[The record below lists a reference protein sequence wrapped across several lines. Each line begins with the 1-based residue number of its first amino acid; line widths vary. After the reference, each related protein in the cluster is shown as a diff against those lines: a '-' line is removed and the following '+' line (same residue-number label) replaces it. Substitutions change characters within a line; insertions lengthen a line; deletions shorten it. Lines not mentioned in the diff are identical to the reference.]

1 MGAHRPHAWSELQ
14 PSSSPKGS
22 FDVQSSQSQKH
33 NSDGQL
39 RTTQSFDD
47 VAHRSSSP
55 AENHQPRKRRASLPS
70 AAALAS
76 QLSSVGFMS
85 EVPPALTE
93 IPRSDLTL
101 EQWLGGESIH
111 VTILGAS
118 DCFSHTFLANVL
130 LRATWEH
137 SPPERTPRQNFGPQF
152 DAIYRPDAAFLQR
165 VPEMLQREQMAQKQ
179 HIIDAMRG
187 SGSSSGGTGS
197 PSSAATTTPNCSSA
211 AELLGPSNAFLLPER
226 APFQRSIFV
235 VNYSAVPQLVV
246 TFPSERQVRLTL
258 WQLHQVA
265 DGALQ
270 LEQELLLRLRR
281 QYAALLNLTVEQG
294 LVAGCTSEQ
303 QLPLAS
309 DLLSV
314 LGRTLCYRGLG
325 ADLCADRLYLREQ
338 MLLLGR
344 RFGGMISEY
353 VISVPSSLVARHL
366 ELTVTAPTSRRVLF
380 RQVRKS
386 SLLAVA
392 VDARGITPSMAQLLE
407 SSRYW
412 PEFFRQRSADKRRI
426 VFVQIPGDQLP
437 AQLLSEAAQVAERS
451 RHAASVVS
459 SSAATA
465 ASSSS
470 SAGAGTGAQAEHRAL
485 LRSQVASV
493 LQRQANLNHVPFDE
507 STRRAISSLVS
518 VLVAKPLRF
527 CSLPDSGTSS
537 QMSPLAGGRGS
548 LSKLRSS
555 TNIPALVGSI
565 QNLALRKCAVPL
577 RDQHRE
583 RLLTRSNP
591 SSRMLLP
598 RQHAAQLVRYNT
610 SGVDRMRVVAR
621 ETIESWKKELQRSAE
636 LMDQRL
642 LRKATQCVHQANDQ
656 LAGFTQKFMTTTAD
670 CEQVLDPSRQQSGEK
685 GANVSELAC
694 GALLQRAPQYWKE
707 GVLNRAPQHLHQ
719 VMQMSSLLLNE
730 AQELIRRQVPETTS
744 VEERARIEE
753 QLGSSKDELVQYIR
767 QRVLTLRNEINQ
779 DAGQIVRAACEDA
792 VREDILIRARTLSQT
807 RDGKLS
813 PTSPKHY
820 QQLVLDSLPQV
831 SGRAARNISHQ
842 FEQLLKRAIAQLEK
856 LEQDLGE
863 AVNNLY
869 KVRSTFLIPEPLGDV
884 INSDEEQKFGRA
896 GSRARTR
903 NIGIERRDPTLRGS
917 GRMTVLAPP
926 AAPQVFGARVWQ
938 MSDGARLQ
946 QFARYQQS
954 LKDAGLAVLQV
965 RVDPSCQFRAMAQQV
980 YGTENAHHVVRYMTL
995 NQMLTE
1001 SHRYEDA
1008 VAEQG
1013 IDLQEYV
1020 AQMSGDD
1027 KLGDHLTLRAM
1038 ADLYSTNILVYSPVF
1053 PQPVLVPA
1061 SSSITDRVY
1070 CLAYTGHN
1078 TFHSLVL
1085 EEDLEAHMH
1094 EPISTSDSGGDESE
1108 GAMDWSSESS
1118 DSSSGTDLRMSRAQ
1132 LHTGELPSSTSA
1144 GRNSTFGYGVE
1155 PRTRFAAVTSAA
1167 SVGIVG
1173 ESSGSRTTNPFSA
1186 YHPTAPTGSGSS
1198 NTEQSPFTANV
1209 SAEQGSSAM
1218 SSSEDTDAEEDV
1230 DVDEEES
1237 VSERSDRDQRR
1248 EEPVMSVVDE
1258 EEVADDDALEMDV
1271 SGSDVVPACSGSSS
1285 VATTSSS
1292 LATASA
1298 SASAAAA
1305 AAASAS
1311 STSSS
1316 TLGSSAKLA
1325 QAARRALAAQTQ
1337 RANDAA
1343 LTCPTRLTDL
1353 CVRAVAHQLPS
1364 YREPLSAYL
1373 APSMVQRLLAC
1384 LVAEDRLDVSAIWS
1398 LLTEETRSLELTGWR
1413 LCNPEALAALC
1424 KQCPHLQRVSLR
1436 DCAHLES
1443 AALAVLLRGC
1453 TQLEVLD
1460 VSGCS
1465 HLGDQAFTSL
1475 GPGSLPVLSR
1485 LRLDGLAALSDAGI
1499 ARLLSAAPALQALS
1513 MQRCA
1518 ALTDT
1523 GLSALRAPLRS
1534 VDLSQCTQL
1543 SDDTVRQLAVVSGRQ
1558 LHMAALSGLQLG
1570 DAALATLAQHC
1581 SALTSVSVAGC
1592 QRITDHGLLQLM
1604 RSCGALGE
1612 LNVADCRGLTGE
1624 AFSRLEVALPALQ
1637 RLNLARCFH
1646 LEPQHTRRLAE
1657 RCPSLI
1663 DLDLQSCEALTDECI
1678 AALSHCCRHLEALR
1692 LANCM
1697 RLTDQAVLAIAQHSG
1712 PSLHELSLH
1721 NCGALTDGA
1730 VEQLARSCRS
1740 LQVLDLSWCEEL
1752 TDRSLVAIAANLPAL
1767 RTLRL
1772 EQVSRPSSPGY
1783 AALAEH
1789 CQQLRVLSLGYTAV
1803 DDHQLIALA
1812 RGASLLEELDLS
1824 ACQQLSAAAI
1834 RQAVAVLPSL
1844 RVLSLRRYER
1854 LDALTVAHPG
1864 LRALRLSFCAHLT
1877 DDCLLKLAVACPS
1890 LRELDVAWCTRLG
1903 SASIH
1908 QLPMHCPH
1916 LSTLSIRGC
1925 RGVAMLT
1932 VNALTARGVLV
1943 RR

>member
-1 MGAHRPHAWSELQ
+1 VDCPGHASLIRTILGGAQLMDIMILLVDVTKGIQPQTGEGLVIGEIAMLHRWGRAGTAGRLVVVLNKMDVLPPSRRQTQLSKVRRALTGVLARTAFTANCPLIELSARPQ
-14 PSSSPKGS
+14 LSPEHRTQLELALLRILASTGSHEAVGPSSSSSSSSSVLDPSSPSPSVTVSKTPASFVIAYDHCFQRKGS
-22 FDVQSSQSQKH
+22 GAVLTGS
-33 NSDGQL
+33 
-39 RTTQSFDD
+39 
-47 VAHRSSSP
+47 V
-55 AENHQPRKRRASLPS
+55 
-70 AAALAS
+70 
-76 QLSSVGFMS
+76 LSGRISVG
-85 EVPPALTE
+85 
-93 IPRSDLTL
+93 
-101 EQWLGGESIH
+101 
-111 VTILGAS
+111 
-118 DCFSHTFLANVL
+118 
-130 LRATWEH
+130 
-137 SPPERTPRQNFGPQF
+137 
-152 DAIYRPDAAFLQR
+152 DAIC
-165 VPEMLQREQMAQKQ
+165 VPEI
-179 HIIDAMRG
+179 H
-187 SGSSSGGTGS
+187 
-197 PSSAATTTPNCSSA
+197 ATT
-211 AELLGPSNAFLLPER
+211 
-226 APFQRSIFV
+226 
-235 VNYSAVPQLVV
+235 
-246 TFPSERQVRLTL
+246 
-258 WQLHQVA
+258 
-265 DGALQ
+265 
-270 LEQELLLRLRR
+270 
-281 QYAALLNLTVEQG
+281 
-294 LVAGCTSEQ
+294 
-303 QLPLAS
+303 AS
-309 DLLSV
+309 
-314 LGRTLCYRGLG
+314 
-325 ADLCADRLYLREQ
+325 
-338 MLLLGR
+338 
-344 RFGGMISEY
+344 
-353 VISVPSSLVARHL
+353 
-366 ELTVTAPTSRRVLF
+366 
-380 RQVRKS
+380 
-386 SLLAVA
+386 
-392 VDARGITPSMAQLLE
+392 
-407 SSRYW
+407 
-412 PEFFRQRSADKRRI
+412 
-426 VFVQIPGDQLP
+426 
-437 AQLLSEAAQVAERS
+437 
-451 RHAASVVS
+451 S
-459 SSAATA
+459 SSAAATSTTA
-465 ASSSS
+465 SNKQNTYRVRSLQSFGRAVEFAERGARVGVCVSQGLPVQRLERGLAASPGRLHTVSAFISRIRRIRYFRSELRSGQLVHVTMGHTTKQAKLWFFDREAENLSKPFSLEDETFLAIDHLPPLTRDDPHAQVYTLFLFSQPVICSLDDLFLGSRLDMQDMSSCRLAFHGTILRVLERGEADLPLVGIYHRKLRQGKVSRVLGGSKSAKNSKDATGGRTASGGVCEVIGEGMFDRHTDISRFLRLQVHTRSGAQGTITAKFGSSGKFRATFEPSSSASSS
-470 SAGAGTGAQAEHRAL
+470 TF
-485 LRSQVASV
+485 AS
-493 LQRQANLNHVPFDE
+493 
-507 STRRAISSLVS
+507 
-518 VLVAKPLRF
+518 
-527 CSLPDSGTSS
+527 
-537 QMSPLAGGRGS
+537 
-548 LSKLRSS
+548 
-555 TNIPALVGSI
+555 
-565 QNLALRKCAVPL
+565 
-577 RDQHRE
+577 
-583 RLLTRSNP
+583 
-591 SSRMLLP
+591 
-598 RQHAAQLVRYNT
+598 
-610 SGVDRMRVVAR
+610 
-621 ETIESWKKELQRSAE
+621 
-636 LMDQRL
+636 
-642 LRKATQCVHQANDQ
+642 
-656 LAGFTQKFMTTTAD
+656 
-670 CEQVLDPSRQQSGEK
+670 
-685 GANVSELAC
+685 
-694 GALLQRAPQYWKE
+694 
-707 GVLNRAPQHLHQ
+707 
-719 VMQMSSLLLNE
+719 
-730 AQELIRRQVPETTS
+730 
-744 VEERARIEE
+744 
-753 QLGSSKDELVQYIR
+753 
-767 QRVLTLRNEINQ
+767 
-779 DAGQIVRAACEDA
+779 
-792 VREDILIRARTLSQT
+792 
-807 RDGKLS
+807 
-813 PTSPKHY
+813 
-820 QQLVLDSLPQV
+820 
-831 SGRAARNISHQ
+831 
-842 FEQLLKRAIAQLEK
+842 
-856 LEQDLGE
+856 
-863 AVNNLY
+863 
-869 KVRSTFLIPEPLGDV
+869 
-884 INSDEEQKFGRA
+884 
-896 GSRARTR
+896 
-903 NIGIERRDPTLRGS
+903 
-917 GRMTVLAPP
+917 
-926 AAPQVFGARVWQ
+926 
-938 MSDGARLQ
+938 
-946 QFARYQQS
+946 
-954 LKDAGLAVLQV
+954 
-965 RVDPSCQFRAMAQQV
+965 
-980 YGTENAHHVVRYMTL
+980 
-995 NQMLTE
+995 
-1001 SHRYEDA
+1001 
-1008 VAEQG
+1008 
-1013 IDLQEYV
+1013 
-1020 AQMSGDD
+1020 
-1027 KLGDHLTLRAM
+1027 
-1038 ADLYSTNILVYSPVF
+1038 
-1053 PQPVLVPA
+1053 
-1061 SSSITDRVY
+1061 
-1070 CLAYTGHN
+1070 
-1078 TFHSLVL
+1078 
-1085 EEDLEAHMH
+1085 
-1094 EPISTSDSGGDESE
+1094 
-1108 GAMDWSSESS
+1108 
-1118 DSSSGTDLRMSRAQ
+1118 
-1132 LHTGELPSSTSA
+1132 
-1144 GRNSTFGYGVE
+1144 
-1155 PRTRFAAVTSAA
+1155 
-1167 SVGIVG
+1167 
-1173 ESSGSRTTNPFSA
+1173 
-1186 YHPTAPTGSGSS
+1186 
-1198 NTEQSPFTANV
+1198 
-1209 SAEQGSSAM
+1209 
-1218 SSSEDTDAEEDV
+1218 
-1230 DVDEEES
+1230 
-1237 VSERSDRDQRR
+1237 
-1248 EEPVMSVVDE
+1248 
-1258 EEVADDDALEMDV
+1258 
-1271 SGSDVVPACSGSSS
+1271 
-1285 VATTSSS
+1285 
-1292 LATASA
+1292 
-1298 SASAAAA
+1298 SAAAA